1 MKNLITLILVYHLY
15 HQFLPISS
23 PVVYRSPGVLLV
35 SITWFLNEKHVVS
48 TLLSK
53 KVKQVNVLALHLYDT
68 CDGYS

>member
-23 PVVYRSPGVLLV
+23 PVVYRSPGVLV
-35 SITWFLNEKHVVS
+35 STTWFLNERHVN
-48 TLLSK
+48 LN
-53 KVKQVNVLALHLYDT
+53 VKQVNVLALHLHDT